1 MRRAKEMVH
10 TGQSFS
16 WRRFQGC
23 RDLPEKGKSIVEERE
38 AGSGRVS
45 APSLVCAGA
54 GLHLFKPKS
63 SSSCMSVFCL
73 FAFVFCFL
81 FCFSPLPQRGI
92 VLLATSLLFNNG
104 HALKDGQ
111 DGLSHH

>member
-10 TGQSFS
+10 TGQNFS
-16 WRRFQGC
+16 WRRYQGC

-45 APSLVCAGA
+45 APSLVSAGA

-63 SSSCMSVFCL
+63 TSSCMSF
-73 FAFVFCFL
+73 FFFL
-81 FCFSPLPQRGI
+81 SQREIDCPLVI
-92 VLLATSLLFNNG
+92 TVLLNDS
-104 HALKDGQ
+104 HVVPALKDA
-111 DGLSHH
+111 

>member
-10 TGQSFS
+10 TGQNFS
-16 WRRFQGC
+16 WRRCEGC

-45 APSLVCAGA
+45 APSLCVQVLVCISLSPSPVRVAC
-54 GLHLFKPKS
+54 LSFVCLLF
-63 SSSCMSVFCL
+63 F
-73 FAFVFCFL
+73 
-81 FCFSPLPQRGI
+81 FSLPQRGI
-92 VLLATSLLFNNG
+92 VLLTITPLSNNG

-111 DGLSHH
+111 DGFCRH